1 MPVTP
6 EERRANRRAYY
17 ARNREQVAAYR
28 RKNKERISASWK
40 RYYQRK
46 KRELYDKK
54 RAYIAAN
61 PEKVKRWKRADYE
74 RHREA
79 YILRARRNGRSE
91 TAKIQRAI
99 YYRSN
104 KERIA
109 ARHREYARRNQKEIA
124 DWHRLYRLSSKGRA
138 SKKASDR
145 RCAAR
150 VAAYKA
156 EWARRNHER
165 LSQRLCIYLRERCRS
180 DPAFAMRLRL
190 RSRLVGAI
198 RRYMTARSATAVI
211 QELLGCSLPE
221 LVRHLESKF
230 LPGMSWGNRSQWHID
245 HIKPLCAF
253 DLTYPEQ
260 QAVAFH
266 YTNLQPLWAL
276 DNMRKGRRWQPEG
289 LESAI
294 QGRQ

>member
-6 EERRANRRAYY
+6 EKRRANRRAYY
-17 ARNREQVAAYR
+17 ARNRERVAAYR
-28 RKNKERISASWK
+28 RKNKERLSAAWK

-46 KRELYDKK
+46 KRELYEKK

-61 PEKVKRWKRADYE
+61 PEKARRWKRAEYE

-79 YILRARRNGRSE
+79 YIRRAARNGRSE
-91 TAKIQRAI
+91 PAKLQRAI
-99 YYRSN
+99 YYRAN

-109 ARHREYARRNQKEIA
+109 ARQHEYGQRNQKKIA
-124 DWHRLYRLSSKGRA
+124 EYHRLYRLSAKGRA
-138 SKKASDR
+138 SRRASDR

-150 VAAYKA
+150 AAAYKA
-156 EWARRNHER
+156 EWARRNRER
-165 LSQRLCIYLRERCRS
+165 LSQRLCIYFRVRSRS

-198 RRYMTARSATAVI
+198 HRHLAGRSATGVI
-211 QELLGCSLPE
+211 QELLGCSLSE

-230 LPGMSWGNRSQWHID
+230 LPGMSWDKRNQWHVD

-253 DLTYPEQ
+253 DLTDPEQ
-260 QAVAFH
+260 QALAFH
-266 YTNLQPLWAL
+266 YSNLQPLWAL
-276 DNMRKGRRWQPEG
+276 DNMRKGGRWQ
-289 LESAI
+289 SH
-294 QGRQ
+294 R

>member
-1 MPVTP
+1 MPATP
-6 EERRANRRAYY
+6 EERRAKRRDYY
-17 ARNREQVAAYR
+17 ARNRERVAAYR
-28 RKNKERISASWK
+28 RKDKERISASWK

-61 PEKVKRWKRADYE
+61 PEKVRRWKRADYE

-79 YILRARRNGRSE
+79 YIRRAASNGRSE
-91 TAKIQRAI
+91 RAKLQRAI
-99 YYRSN
+99 YYRTN

-109 ARHREYARRNQKEIA
+109 TRHREYAQRNQKKIA
-124 DWHRLYRLSSKGRA
+124 EYLRLYRLSTEGRA

-156 EWARRNHER
+156 EWARRNRER
-165 LSQRLCIYLRERCRS
+165 LSQYLCVYLRERSRS

-190 RSRLVGAI
+190 RSRLVRI
-198 RRYMTARSATAVI
+198 IHRHMTGRGATAVI
-211 QELLGCSLPE
+211 QELLGCSLSE

-230 LPGMSWGNRSQWHID
+230 LPGMSWDNRNQWHVD

-253 DLTYPEQ
+253 DLTDPEQ
-260 QAVAFH
+260 QAAAFH
-266 YTNLQPLWAL
+266 YSNLQPLWAL
-276 DNMRKGRRWQPEG
+276 DNMRKGGRWQPH
-289 LESAI
+289 
-294 QGRQ
+294 R

>member
-54 RAYIAAN
+54 RAYMAAN

-79 YILRARRNGRSE
+79 YILRARRNGRWE

-124 DWHRLYRLSSKGRA
+124 DWHRLYRLSAKGRA

-253 DLTYPEQ
+253 DLTDPEQ

-276 DNMRKGRRWQPEG
+276 DNMRKGGRWQPH
-289 LESAI
+289 
-294 QGRQ
+294 R

>member
-17 ARNREQVAAYR
+17 ARNRERVAAYR
-28 RKNKERISASWK
+28 RKNKDRVSASWK

-46 KRELYDKK
+46 KTELYHKK

-91 TAKIQRAI
+91 TAKVQRAI

-109 ARHREYARRNQKEIA
+109 VRHREYARRHQKEIA
-124 DWHRLYRLSSKGRA
+124 DWHRLYRLSEKGRA
-138 SKKASDR
+138 ISKASDR

-156 EWARRNHER
+156 EWARRNRER
-165 LSQRLCIYLRERCRS
+165 LS
-180 DPAFAMRLRL
+180 
-190 RSRLVGAI
+190 
-198 RRYMTARSATAVI
+198 
-211 QELLGCSLPE
+211 
-221 LVRHLESKF
+221 
-230 LPGMSWGNRSQWHID
+230 
-245 HIKPLCAF
+245 
-253 DLTYPEQ
+253 
-260 QAVAFH
+260 
-266 YTNLQPLWAL
+266 
-276 DNMRKGRRWQPEG
+276 
-289 LESAI
+289 
-294 QGRQ
+294 